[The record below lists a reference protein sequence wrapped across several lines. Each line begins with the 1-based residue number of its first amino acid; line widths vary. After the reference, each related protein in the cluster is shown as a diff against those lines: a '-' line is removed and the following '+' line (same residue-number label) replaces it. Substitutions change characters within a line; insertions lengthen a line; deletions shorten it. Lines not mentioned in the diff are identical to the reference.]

1 MWEGFGQ
8 DSWKVRQNLTI
19 NYGLRYSVIVPYHAI
34 WANMIV
40 FDPSRYD
47 AAKAVTVD
55 PKTGLITGSPTIAQ
69 LYNGMVIPGSAFPS
83 SANGRVPE
91 ATSAVFNGLFSRSN
105 HYSDVQWGEVQPRLG
120 IAYQLNN
127 KTVLRAGGGRFF
139 TRLGVSDS
147 IFLGGNPPFQPNAS
161 VAFGFVDNPGGTG
174 TNQVPLVVTTQSKA
188 FKNPEAWA
196 WNVTVERELFWKSL
210 LSLAYLARRGLPL

>member
-1 MWEGFGQ
+1 MGGGFGEGF
-8 DSWKVRQNLTI
+8 WKVRQNLTI

-40 FDPSRYD
+40 FDPSFYD
-47 AAKAVTVD
+47 PANAVTVD

-91 ATSAVFNGLFSRSN
+91 AISGLYNGLFRNVPN
-105 HYSDVQWGEVQPRLG
+105 HYSDVQWGDVQPRLG

-127 KTVLRAGGGRFF
+127 KTVLRAAGAPFF
-139 TRLGVSDS
+139 T
-147 IFLGGNPPFQPNAS
+147 PPPPTHS
-161 VAFGFVDNPGGTG
+161 
-174 TNQVPLVVTTQSKA
+174 
-188 FKNPEAWA
+188 
-196 WNVTVERELFWKSL
+196 LF
-210 LSLAYLARRGLPL
+210 